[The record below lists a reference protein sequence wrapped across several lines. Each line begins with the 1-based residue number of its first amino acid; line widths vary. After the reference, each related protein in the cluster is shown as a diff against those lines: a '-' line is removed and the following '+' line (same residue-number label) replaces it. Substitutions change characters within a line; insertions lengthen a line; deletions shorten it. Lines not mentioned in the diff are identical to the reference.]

1 MKPQFTQGLRDA
13 ARLVL
18 AIYAFNILA
27 FPDPSAMALENTSTN
42 ALGVSTANLTGATGD
57 ALCQS
62 VCSNLLG
69 GNAGD
74 DSAALAGSHNVH
86 VKGLGCTGNGGSD
99 GQWNGS
105 SSSSAST
112 PTAPS
117 SPNASASSGLSALGT
132 SGAPTSAPNTSQ
144 PDDQWCADHYVP
156 TDASVGPSVQAAV
169 SPTPGSVPTLANG
182 QTCNVPISPQ
192 EDNKAGCSCAQI
204 NQDMLHCKLHNS
216 SVEANCL
223 AYEQA
228 NDGIAW
234 EYVLL
239 ALDLVTA
246 TVCTIACV
254 ILNTGIGALATGNT
268 MSNWCTGLEIGV
280 DAVQTI
286 LTETM
291 NNDAVGR
298 AVNGIAGG
306 LGLTGGFIAV
316 GADAATEAGRTGT
329 KTVGN
334 VMPCV
339 FAVLMAI
346 FAALRIAAIVNDGST
361 KGGACTNI
369 SNAMSSSTTAGA
381 SSAPD
386 LNSNN
391 YTPTN
396 GSSGAGGGL
405 GTGGGTTGGSS
416 TGGSNPIASNPAC
429 QSGSLS
435 GGCFGQA
442 AGATDGGLIQNSGLS
457 PKVIPAAANLDTG
470 ALKRQIDSGA
480 GAGAIMGGALGASAG
495 DTGAAVANLA
505 QVAQD
510 HAAELGASLGGYSG
524 GGGGGG
530 GGGAKGGSDGGLGA
544 LGGLFG
550 GGGAGPAG
558 PKATDSF
565 GKTTAPDTD
574 IFHASSPHS
583 IFEIAS
589 EKFGKVATRVKTK

>member
-1 MKPQFTQGLRDA
+1 MKSL

-27 FPDPSAMALENTSTN
+27 FPDPSAVALENTSTN
-42 ALGVSTANLTGATGD
+42 ALGVSTANLQGQSGD

-62 VCSNLLG
+62 VCQNLLG

-74 DSAALAGSHNVH
+74 DVAALAGSHNVH

-105 SSSSAST
+105 GSSSTST

-117 SPNASASSGLSALGT
+117 SPNASASSGLSALGAN
-132 SGAPTSAPNTSQ
+132 GLPASAPNTGQ

-169 SPTPGSVPTLANG
+169 SPTPGTVPTLASG
-182 QTCNVPISPQ
+182 QTCNVPVSPQ
-192 EDNKAGCSCAQI
+192 EDNKAGCSCQQI
-204 NQDMLHCKLHNS
+204 NMDMLHCKLHNS
-216 SVEANCL
+216 NVEANCL

-228 NDGIAW
+228 NDGLAW

-239 ALDLVTA
+239 ALDLVAATA
-246 TVCTIACV
+246 CTIACV
-254 ILNTGIGALATGNT
+254 MEESVIGAVAARAAMDNV
-268 MSNWCTGLEIGV
+268 CTILELSV
-280 DAVQTI
+280 TLVQTV
-286 LTETM
+286 LTELM

-306 LGLTGGFIAV
+306 LGFVGGAMTMVTNGGIV
-316 GADAATEAGRTGT
+316 MSQGEGATESTTASSAG
-329 KTVGN
+329 KA
-334 VMPCV
+334 MICV
-339 FAVLMAI
+339 LAVLMAI
-346 FAALRIAAIVNDGST
+346 FSGLRIAAIVNDGST
-361 KGGACTNI
+361 KSGACTNI

-405 GTGGGTTGGSS
+405 GTGGSTTGNAGS
-416 TGGSNPIASNPAC
+416 GAGANPIASNPAC

-442 AGATDGGLIQNSGLS
+442 AGATDGGLINSAGIA
-457 PKVIPAAANLDTG
+457 PKVIPAAAAMDFG
-470 ALKRQIDSGA
+470 ALHNAANSGA
-480 GAGAIMGGALGASAG
+480 GAALGGSLGGRGGDLGASIAG
-495 DTGAAVANLA
+495 LA
-505 QVAQD
+505 QTAQD
-510 HAAELGASLGGYSG
+510 HAAEIGASLGGYSG

-530 GGGAKGGSDGGLGA
+530 GGAKGGSDSGLGGLGS
-544 LGGLFG
+544 LFG
-550 GGGAGPAG
+550 GGGGAAG
-558 PKATDSF
+558 PKAMDSF
-565 GKTTAPDTD
+565 GKTKEPETD
-574 IFHASSPHS
+574 IFHTGNPKSL
-583 IFEIAS
+583 FEILS
-589 EKFGKVATRVKTK
+589 EKVGKVASRVKLK